1 MKGSMTS
8 SKVNTTCYIATFPI
22 FGNLKNGICY
32 SGSAYKGRRSENKL
46 VGRYM
51 QTLVVS
57 QNRMTMGE
65 KRHNMTN
72 SNQAQQTT
80 SYR

>member
-1 MKGSMTS
+1 MKGNKTS

-22 FGNLKNGICY
+22 FGKLKNGICY
-32 SGSAYKGRRSENKL
+32 SGSAYKGRRSENNL
-46 VGRYM
+46 VERYQ
-51 QTLVVS
+51 QTLEIS
-57 QNRMTMGE
+57 HNRMTMGE

-72 SNQAQQTT
+72 SNQAQQTI